1 MATYN
6 PYNQY
11 KEQSIMTMTP
21 GEQVVKLFE
30 GCSKNLQ
37 YAKLYIEEKQ
47 YDKVNTYL
55 QKAKKIV
62 RYLDE
67 SLNHQYEIS
76 ANLSALYDYFARR
89 ITDANIKKDITILDE
104 IIPMID
110 ELGDSFKKADKLS
123 RTQNK

>member
-1 MATYN
+1 MAMNN

-30 GCSKNLQ
+30 GCSKNLN
-37 YAKLYIEEKQ
+37 YAKMYITEKK
-47 YDKVNTYL
+47 YDKANEHL
-55 QKAKKIV
+55 HKAKNIV
-62 RYLDE
+62 RYLDD

-89 ITDANIKKDITILDE
+89 ITQANIKKDISILDE
-104 IIPMID
+104 IIPMIN
-110 ELGDSFKKADKLS
+110 ELGDSFKKADKIS
-123 RTQNK
+123 RTAKK